1 MAVLFAQYPGGMMV
15 HVLWFPTRIQGGV
28 GMPTHGVRIISST
41 PASNTG
47 GYLHMAV
54 HDVPGMF
61 PSNVFG
67 PHAGGVFVGTLGTV
81 YPPPRQVGPLP
92 EEAAQYVMAV
102 NRGISIYRAY
112 AGYSLQYPDL
122 SNQYH
127 ALDFYWQDPGMLGSG
142 VYHHYILE
150 DVVDPVAWYE
160 ARRIRMLGHFRMEDS
175 VIRAM
180 PWPTSRG

>member
-1 MAVLFAQYPGGMMV
+1 MAVPFAQYPGGMMV

-67 PHAGGVFVGTLGTV
+67 PHAGGVFVGECQGAFGGALYDGWH
-81 YPPPRQVGPLP
+81 G
-92 EEAAQYVMAV
+92 QY
-102 NRGISIYRAY
+102 RGLCEGA
-112 AGYSLQYPDL
+112 
-122 SNQYH
+122 
-127 ALDFYWQDPGMLGSG
+127 F
-142 VYHHYILE
+142 
-150 DVVDPVAWYE
+150 
-160 ARRIRMLGHFRMEDS
+160 
-175 VIRAM
+175 
-180 PWPTSRG
+180 